1 VKFGQ
6 IALAASLSLVLLGS
20 VAAKISQLNVLSTIT
35 RQGTD
40 ERTVAFLR
48 DHGFVPTGTVFLSR
62 DGGYR
67 AFSFERDGCSGAVYV
82 SVAPI
87 NGGTLE
93 MLYLFAGNSSRILF
107 GYNGEIYDEPPI
119 VRAYLTWKFWDL
131 LFALK
136 LTTALPQTDFLVI
149 IAPMCCEAINTLP
162 WQNI

>member
-1 VKFGQ
+1 MIGLLEQETGRKAEIEYLPMQPGDVKDTF
-6 IALAASLSLVLLGS
+6 AD
-20 VAAKISQLNVLSTIT
+20 ISAI
-35 RQGTD
+35 
-40 ERTVAFLR
+40 ER

-67 AFSFERDGCSGAVYV
+67 AFSFERDGCSGVVYV

-93 MLYLFAGNSSRILF
+93 MLYRFAGNSSRILF